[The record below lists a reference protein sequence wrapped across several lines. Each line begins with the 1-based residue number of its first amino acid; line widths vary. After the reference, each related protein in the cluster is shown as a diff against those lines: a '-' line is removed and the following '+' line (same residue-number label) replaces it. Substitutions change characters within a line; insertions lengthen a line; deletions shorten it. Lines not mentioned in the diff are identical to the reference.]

1 MILVFDL
8 GGPLVA
14 YALLRSAGMSAV
26 AALVIS
32 GVLPALG
39 IAVGALVDRRLDVLG
54 VLVLAGIVVGT
65 VLGLTS
71 HSARLYLL
79 EGSVPSALF
88 ALGCLLSLRL
98 RQPLIFRLAVE
109 ILGPDTPRGRDV
121 TAAWRY
127 PGFRRAFRTITVA
140 WGIGY
145 LVEAALRIVIVETT
159 STGIALLCSKLLPYV
174 FVLSLSAWTLVYGE
188 HEKKKA
194 ERAAASQNPNT
205 SQATNPTRASHE
217 PNTSQATNQA
227 RARPRTQARAPER
240 RLPREATKPRRPPLY
255 THPVPRTLIVTNDFP
270 PRRGGIQS
278 FVHALA
284 TRLPAGTVT
293 VYAPAW
299 KGAAEFDARQ
309 PFPVI
314 RHPTSLM
321 LPVPA
326 TSRRAVAIATEHGC
340 HTVLFGA
347 AAPLGLI
354 TPALRKAGVT
364 RAVAL
369 THGHEAGWAAL
380 PGARTLLRRIG
391 DEVDVVTYLGEYF
404 RVRLARALSAEAAS
418 RMVRL
423 APGVDVTFFR
433 PGAGGDAVRERLGL
447 TGRPVV
453 ACVSRM
459 VPRKGQDTLI
469 TAWPQIRAQV
479 SGAVLLLVGDGPYA
493 PALRRLARRLN
504 VSGDVIFTGPV
515 PWPELPGYYDA
526 ADVFAMPCR
535 TRRGGLDVEGLGIV
549 YLEASATGLPVI
561 GGDSGGAP
569 DAILDG
575 ETGYVVNGATTV
587 AKRVTELLS
596 DPAKAR
602 AMGEKGLAW
611 VDREWREELSAAR
624 LAAIL
629 EG

>member
-1 MILVFDL
+1 MVLVFDL
-8 GGPLVA
+8 GGPLLA
-14 YALLRSAGMSAV
+14 YGLLRSAGMSAV

-39 IAVGALVDRRLDVLG
+39 IALGAMVDRRLDVLG
-54 VLVLAGIVVGT
+54 VVVLAGLIVGS
-65 VLGLTS
+65 VLGLIS
-71 HSARLYLL
+71 HNARLYLL

-121 TAAWRY
+121 SAAWRY
-127 PGFRRAFRTITVA
+127 PGFRRAFRIITVV
-140 WGIGY
+140 WGVGY
-145 LVEAALRIVIVETT
+145 LCRGRHPGCDRADDAQRGSPCSAPSCCLTYSCSSCPSGRWSTASTRRRKPSAPPARPT
-159 STGIALLCSKLLPYV
+159 SPCQDDEPVPGHDHESRPAR
-174 FVLSLSAWTLVYGE
+174 SLSP
-188 HEKKKA
+188 
-194 ERAAASQNPNT
+194 AA
-205 SQATNPTRASHE
+205 R
-217 PNTSQATNQA
+217 
-227 RARPRTQARAPER
+227 
-240 RLPREATKPRRPPLY
+240 PLY

-326 TSRRAVAIATEHGC
+326 TSRRAVAIAREHGC
-340 HTVLFGA
+340 DTVLFGA

-380 PGARTLLRRIG
+380 PGARALLRRVG

-404 RVRLARALSAEAAS
+404 RVRLARALSPEAAE
-418 RMVRL
+418 
-423 APGVDVTFFR
+423 P
-433 PGAGGDAVRERLGL
+433 
-447 TGRPVV
+447 
-453 ACVSRM
+453 
-459 VPRKGQDTLI
+459 
-469 TAWPQIRAQV
+469 
-479 SGAVLLLVGDGPYA
+479 DGPA
-493 PALRRLARRLN
+493 GARRRRDVLPPGRGRGTR
-504 VSGDVIFTGPV
+504 SGD
-515 PWPELPGYYDA
+515 D
-526 ADVFAMPCR
+526 
-535 TRRGGLDVEGLGIV
+535 LG
-549 YLEASATGLPVI
+549 
-561 GGDSGGAP
+561 
-569 DAILDG
+569 
-575 ETGYVVNGATTV
+575 
-587 AKRVTELLS
+587 
-596 DPAKAR
+596 
-602 AMGEKGLAW
+602 
-611 VDREWREELSAAR
+611 
-624 LAAIL
+624 
-629 EG
+629 